1 MDIILSEFITRT
13 SAEPGLARDLL
24 DAHEWDLQAAL
35 SAFYC
40 MKGIPVPSENIPL
53 ATISQTL
60 TKNTS
65 CKVTDL
71 SSDDRS
77 TPAKET
83 HGSGPSSK
91 PKTEGSNGTDIDVAY
106 KKLAR
111 GISRATNNVNL
122 VSRARSEFAQDF
134 QIANS
139 KEHPPQASLEIPVCT
154 FTLPDLSAHPE
165 DFRRFLEK
173 DLIETSTLVSLEQS
187 GRLNWWADQGTLQH
201 LWPLATTGD
210 GNCLLH
216 AASLGMWGFHDRL
229 LTLRKALHALL
240 THSQFTQAFYRRWR
254 WQTALQNKESGLVYC
269 EQEWQREWQTL
280 LKMASPEPRP
290 NNKEMTNSVSWQNKS
305 ILDIVPEEE
314 VSSHIYE
321 SLEEIH
327 IFALAHVLRRAV
339 IVISD
344 TMLKDATGEPF
355 APISF
360 GGIYL
365 PLEQSAADCDKS
377 PLCLTYDAAHFSA
390 LVAMETE
397 TRAEK
402 KLRIPAVIP
411 LTDSHYTLL
420 PIQFAVDPGVEVKW
434 GSDENDPWI
443 ISKFTLTDKDK
454 VTLLSMYLDIIDIP
468 LSLVQVQSQHEQKQT
483 ESANVINGFC
493 EDNQKPPY
501 GSSESDDTLTD
512 SSSNSSQH
520 KVKAAKH
527 LQTVAKQLGR
537 SMSKKFKKNFGGIS
551 RKSGS
556 FKGATDKTGV
566 AASLVKSPS
575 CSSQTISTDLD
586 GKTLDRSNF
595 ILAAVL
601 HTDVQHE
608 YQEEMIRNYLNS
620 ARARFLQEE
629 EHKST
634 DLPDVELPDV
644 DVASFLCVNPGCS
657 MYGTAKTSYLCS
669 VCYMKQKGHE
679 TQHSDHIQLIED
691 VEVPAVLSTSKA
703 GTMSSLDR
711 TALFSHSYNLNF

>member
-1 MDIILSEFITRT
+1 MDVILSEFITRT

-24 DAHEWDLQAAL
+24 DAHEWDLQTAL
-35 SAFYC
+35 SAFYS
-40 MKGIPVPSENIPL
+40 MKGIPVPSENVPL
-53 ATISQTL
+53 NTSSQTFS
-60 TKNTS
+60 KNTS
-65 CKVTDL
+65 CKVADL
-71 SSDDRS
+71 STNDHS
-77 TPAKET
+77 TPVKET
-83 HGSGPSSK
+83 HGLSPASK
-91 PKTEGSNGTDIDVAY
+91 PKTEGSNVTEVDVSH
-106 KKLAR
+106 KTLAR

-134 QIANS
+134 ETANS
-139 KEHPPQASLEIPVCT
+139 KDHLPQASLEIPVCT
-154 FTLPDLSAHPE
+154 FTLPDLSVHPE

-187 GRLNWWADQGTLQH
+187 GRLNWWAKQGTLQH

-269 EQEWQREWQTL
+269 EQEWKKEWQTL

-290 NNKEMTNSVSWQNKS
+290 SNKETSLESER
-305 ILDIVPEEE
+305 ILDVVPEEE
-314 VSSHIYE
+314 VLSHVYE

-344 TMLKDATGEPF
+344 TMLKDAKGEPF

-365 PLEQSAADCDKS
+365 PLELLAADCNKS
-377 PLCLTYDAAHFSA
+377 PLCLAYDAAHFSA

-411 LTDSHYTLL
+411 LSDSQYSLL
-420 PIQFAVDPGVEVKW
+420 PIQFAVDPGTEVKW
-434 GSDENDPWI
+434 GSDENDPWVT
-443 ISKFTLTDKDK
+443 SKFTLTEKDK
-454 VTLLSMYLDIIDIP
+454 VTLLSMYLDIMDIP
-468 LSLVQVQSQHEQKQT
+468 LSLIQVQSQQEGKLT
-483 ESANVINGFC
+483 ESINVINGFC
-493 EDNQKPPY
+493 EDNQEPPY
-501 GSSESDDTLTD
+501 GSSESDETLPD
-512 SSSNSSQH
+512 SSSNSSQP
-520 KVKAAKH
+520 KIKAAKH

-537 SMSKKFKKNFGGIS
+537 NMSKKFKKNFGGIS

-556 FKGATDKTGV
+556 FKGSSVAGDTAT
-566 AASLVKSPS
+566 SLVKTT
-575 CSSQTISTDLD
+575 SQTISTDLS
-586 GKTLDRSNF
+586 LERNNF
-595 ILAAVL
+595 LLAAVL
-601 HTDVQHE
+601 HTDMQHV

-620 ARARFLQEE
+620 ARAWFLQEK
-629 EHKST
+629 EHKSA
-634 DLPDVELPDV
+634 DLPDTELPDA
-644 DVASFLCVNPGCS
+644 DTASFLCVNSGCS
-657 MYGTAKTSYLCS
+657 MYGTAETCYLCS
-669 VCYMKQKGHE
+669 VCYVKQKRHE
-679 TQHSDHIQLIED
+679 TQHSGKDGPD
-691 VEVPAVLSTSKA
+691 KT
-703 GTMSSLDR
+703 
-711 TALFSHSYNLNF
+711 